1 MIMVSI
7 ICFAWLLWQAPTPH
21 GQFFQFGTEHDL
33 FIQESVTAVLRAED
47 GLMWF
52 GTQRG
57 LVRFDGIDTLHLRVS
72 LDDPF
77 SIPSDNISCLA
88 QTDAGFLWVGTKG
101 AGLFQ
106 LDTVTGKRRLW
117 HEPALADSI
126 WDLAIDGEGRLW
138 VAAKNGLWRIPTG
151 GGTAES
157 VSTLPTRVLAL
168 DAAGGVWQATQ
179 TQGLHY
185 TNGETEVG
193 TEIPDSRDLVI
204 YDVFCTD
211 DVVWLAAD
219 QGLFR
224 VQAGHL
230 KRETEW
236 PMLDRNSGR
245 YQVARC
251 VARDPFGSLWV
262 GGTHALWRRKAGE
275 TGFAAYTTAT
285 PSPSPIRNNRV
296 NHLLVDTH
304 HQLLWLATEGGG
316 MDTFGLLQ
324 DWFHMQV
331 TEAGVTKLIVHDD
344 LLWVAKV
351 HNGVERYRLD
361 SLEHYDSLLDD
372 RRIDALHID
381 PQKRVWFGSS
391 QGLYFLEDGF
401 TMPVEAT
408 LAYNDRAKNNLVI
421 HALHHDGRE
430 LWLGT
435 NGGLYRRSD
444 EGDGAA
450 EVVFPKTI
458 VTIIR
463 AGRRGR
469 LWIGT
474 YGKGL
479 ICLDPNSGEQIQY
492 RKATQPARGGLGAD
506 TVLDLLV
513 DEDGVWIATHGGGL
527 NHLTPDSGV
536 IEAFTMENGYPDN
549 AVTALVRDHDGRIW
563 SNTGIGL
570 VVPREQGYTT
580 LQRRVERFNLGAAT
594 PQTAAVTP
602 DGHLLFGGIR
612 GFVAFDPKVTD
623 LMQTPKV
630 AVTRITRDDER
641 IAIGRPESLFLE
653 QDHQSLEIEWT
664 TIDYNQP
671 RYNLLRA
678 KLGDSGEW
686 REERGK
692 YTLRLVSNM
701 SWGWH
706 AGRFPVQL
714 TGINQRG
721 QITHIETLAEV
732 ADPWWK
738 KWWWALLGS
747 FLVLSYGAISAIV
760 QARSRK
766 RRRQLEERAR
776 LAEEQ
781 FAVAERKRRYEE
793 AARKLQEEH
802 FWMLQQHLDQVSTQ
816 IAHDLHDGPLAELS
830 GMGFRLHM
838 LQQSD
843 LDETIRAQL
852 ADVTESLVPRI
863 SHELRNVCADLLVPD
878 FDMSLAMEIES
889 FAESTAERYPELAIQ
904 HSIAADPD
912 DLATGIKS
920 TLFRIARTLLQNV
933 AKHAQADRAEVTLSY
948 QDNSLQLIVADNG
961 VGFTAPQAWDQLKKE
976 KHYGL
981 YMAHYFA
988 NAMGGDLVVH
998 SKIGAGTRIE
1008 VHLPQQQATPNLLV

>member
-1 MIMVSI
+1 MVSLFY
-7 ICFAWLLWQAPTPH
+7 FALLLWQPPTPQ

-72 LDDPF
+72 LDDPY

-106 LDTVTGKRRLW
+106 LDVVTGKRRLW
-117 HEPALADSI
+117 HEPALSDSI
-126 WDLAIDGEGRLW
+126 WDLAVDHGGRLW
-138 VAAKNGLWRIPTG
+138 VATKNGLWRIPTG
-151 GGTAES
+151 GGNAETIS
-157 VSTLPTRVLAL
+157 PLPTRVLGV

-185 TNGETEVG
+185 FNSQTDAGEEV
-193 TEIPDSRDLVI
+193 PNSRELVI
-204 YDVFCTD
+204 YDVFCQENE
-211 DVVWLAAD
+211 VWLAAD
-219 QGLFR
+219 QGLYR
-224 VQAGHL
+224 VQAGRL
-230 KRETEW
+230 EREPEW
-236 PMLDRNSGR
+236 PWFDRDTGR
-245 YQVARC
+245 FQVARC
-251 VARDPFGSLWV
+251 VVRDHFGTLWV
-262 GGTHALWRRKAGE
+262 GGTHALWRRAPGQ
-275 TGFAAYTTAT
+275 TGFTAYTTAT
-285 PSPSPIRNNRV
+285 PSPSPLRNNRV
-296 NHLLVDTH
+296 NHLLVDAH
-304 HQLLWLATEGGG
+304 HQLLWVATEGGG

-324 DWFHMQV
+324 DRFHMQV
-331 TEAGVTKLIVHDD
+331 TEAGVSKLMVHDE

-351 HNGVERYRLD
+351 HKGVARYRLKN
-361 SLEHYDSLLDD
+361 LQRQDSLLDD
-372 RRIDALHID
+372 RRVDALYID
-381 PQKRVWFGSS
+381 GHKRVWFGTSN
-391 QGLYFLEDGF
+391 GLFYLEDG
-401 TMPVEAT
+401 TALPTEAT
-408 LAYNDRAKNNLVI
+408 LAYTDRAKNNLLI
-421 HALHHDGRE
+421 HALHHDGDT

-435 NGGLYRRSD
+435 NGGLYRRPD
-444 EGDGAA
+444 KGDGGA
-450 EVVFPKTI
+450 EVVIPKTI
-458 VTIIR
+458 VTVIR
-463 AGRRGR
+463 GDRGGR

-479 ICLDPNSGEQIQY
+479 ICLDPASGARTDY
-492 RKATQPARGGLGAD
+492 RKAVPPARGGLGAD
-506 TVLDLLV
+506 TVLDLLI
-513 DEDGVWIATHGGGL
+513 DHDDVWVATHGGGL
-527 NHLTPDSGV
+527 NHLAQNSGAV
-536 IEAFTMENGYPDN
+536 EALTMENGYPDN
-549 AVTALVRDHDGRIW
+549 AVTALVRDGDGRIW

-570 VVPREQGYTT
+570 VVPRGPGYTT

-594 PQTAAVTP
+594 PQAAAVAP
-602 DGHLLFGGIR
+602 DGRLFFGGVR

-623 LMQTPKV
+623 LMHAPAV
-630 AVTRITRDDER
+630 AVTRITRDDES
-641 IAIGRPESLFLE
+641 IAIGRPESLFLD

-678 KLGDSGEW
+678 KLGERGEW

-706 AGRFPVQL
+706 PGRFPIQL

-721 QITHIETLAEV
+721 QTTQVEAVAEV

-747 FLVLSYGAISAIV
+747 FLVISYGAISAIV

-766 RRRQLEERAR
+766 RRRQLEARAR

-838 LQQSD
+838 LQQGD
-843 LDETIRAQL
+843 LDDSVRTQL

-878 FDMSLAMEIES
+878 VDMSLAMEIES
-889 FAESTAERYPELAIQ
+889 FAESTAERYPELAI
-904 HSIAADPD
+904 HHRIAADPD
-912 DLATGIKS
+912 DLAGGIKS

-933 AKHAQADRAEVTLSY
+933 AKHAQADRADVTLAY
-948 QDNSLQLIVADNG
+948 RDHDLLLVVADNG

-998 SKIGAGTRIE
+998 SQLGAGTRIE
-1008 VHLPQQQATPNLLV
+1008 VTLPQQPNTPTLLA